1 MFSDLFSWLIPM
13 VHLWTLSNINRLI
26 SLLVIS
32 ISLPQLFILFCQT
45 QILICISHPV
55 TTKKKKKPKE
65 KCITPYLNI
74 SLCFG
79 THEGISKVQI
89 IQILLGMIAV
99 MNVFEQKA
107 SAF

>member
-1 MFSDLFSWLIPM
+1 M
-13 VHLWTLSNINRLI
+13 VHLWTLSDISRLI
-26 SLLVIS
+26 SFLVIS

-45 QILICISHPV
+45 KNLICTPHPM
-55 TTKKKKKPKE
+55 TNKKRKE
-65 KCITPYLNI
+65 KCLTTYLTI

-79 THEGISKVQI
+79 THEGISRVQI
-89 IQILLGMIAV
+89 IQILLVMTAV